1 MKSSKW
7 KILLFAAGFAALCA
21 VLLVSCAKKEEDEKM
36 SVVLTVA
43 ETSAEDDSGKEP
55 DTLPE
60 RVDMVNG
67 FRFESC
73 DEIVYCTGDGVKLRK
88 KPGMDGEVIGYMS
101 RGKRVHRI
109 GKNSKWSRI
118 LRDGKRI
125 YIASEYLSPYPPE
138 TEAPSGEEETSAG
151 ETEASGGEEETPENM
166 PAGEERKENQ

>member
-1 MKSSKW
+1 MKSSNW
-7 KILLFAAGFAALCA
+7 RTVLFAAGFAALFA
-21 VLLVSCAKKEEDEKM
+21 ALLVSCRKKEEDEKM

-55 DTLPE
+55 ETLPE
-60 RVDMVNG
+60 RVDIVNG
-67 FRFESC
+67 FRFEAC

-125 YIASEYLSPYPPE
+125 YAASEYLSPYPPE
-138 TEAPSGEEETSAG
+138 TEAPSGEEAISAEEAEAAAG
-151 ETEASGGEEETPENM
+151 ETEASKSAS
-166 PAGEERKENQ
+166 AGEERNEDQ

>member
-7 KILLFAAGFAALCA
+7 KLLLFAAGFAALCA

-55 DTLPE
+55 ETLPE

-88 KPGMDGEVIGYMS
+88 KPGMDGEVIGSMS

-109 GKNSKWSRI
+109 GKNTKWSRI

-138 TEAPSGEEETSAG
+138 TEAETTAAEEASDR
-151 ETEASGGEEETPENM
+151 ETEA
-166 PAGEERKENQ
+166 PAGASPGEERKEQDQ